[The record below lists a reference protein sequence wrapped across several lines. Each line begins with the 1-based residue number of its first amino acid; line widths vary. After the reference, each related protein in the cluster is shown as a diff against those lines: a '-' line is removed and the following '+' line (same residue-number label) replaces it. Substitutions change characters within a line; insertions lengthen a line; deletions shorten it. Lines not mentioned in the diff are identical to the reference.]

1 MRAST
6 HTKARATRSLR
17 HAVCARH
24 SRLET
29 GSSGTPLAS
38 ASPCAAAAATRK
50 PRERSR
56 PATERDAVERTEPD
70 SGLGEQLMD
79 EREQQL
85 GLLAR
90 RRDLARANLVAATQ
104 RDRAHAARHFD
115 AEQLHDATAARAGA
129 AGSANVA
136 ANASASSSSS
146 STGIGGRLAR
156 NSRP

>member
-6 HTKARATRSLR
+6 HTSERATRSLR

-38 ASPCAAAAATRK
+38 ASPCATAAATRK
-50 PRERSR
+50 PVNDPG
-56 PATERDAVERTEPD
+56 PAAERDAVERAEPD
-70 SGLGEQLMD
+70 PGLGEQLVD
-79 EREQQL
+79 EREQL
-85 GLLAR
+85 LRLLAR

-104 RDRAHAARHFD
+104 RDRAHAARRFD
-115 AEQLHDATAARAGA
+115 AEQLHDAAAARAGA

>member
-1 MRAST
+1 MCAST
-6 HTKARATRSLR
+6 HTTARATRLR
-17 HAVCARH
+17 APRRFARH

-38 ASPCAAAAATRK
+38 ASPALRPRATRK
-50 PRERSR
+50 PRERSG

-70 SGLGEQLMD
+70 PGLGEQFMD

-104 RDRAHAARHFD
+104 RDRARAARHFD
-115 AEQLHDATAARAGA
+115 AEQLHDAAAARAGA